1 MASGNWAS
9 ETLAR
14 GTVLP
19 RSPTARMPENIWLVD
34 LKCPVYMLDPSAV
47 PIPSHELQPPAR
59 RSRQHGSWPP
69 HLSTCSAALAG
80 SALASRPPDSNVSTQ
95 MILTRM
101 LLTCTR
107 RTDVLMQTI
116 LWSAQIF
123 EMFSRTDWTTFRHII
138 VSDFAQKQ
146 HLTSFKYSFMY
157 LLNVLVSMALKS
169 CAGLGVLQPTA
180 LSIQTTSYLVA
191 YHGLLVLAAGFPCNS
206 FTPLGLGLG
215 EDCPKHGDLGGYVV
229 KIAAAKRPV
238 AVLLENVPM
247 FFSNGQPWYNN
258 MVGAFK
264 EAGYVCR
271 YSILSACDFGLPQ
284 QRRRGLIVAVR
295 EDVPGLP
302 FKFPL
307 PPKRRPVTLRSA
319 LLPADSPDLW
329 DWRKFGQD
337 EVHMEWKKEH
347 LPGPAWDDIVEEV
360 PKSWPSYLGLIYLG
374 TIRQFGVGATQRI
387 YHDLGYH
394 PCVTGQAVK
403 QWIFTRGTDDEGPV
417 VRRVHP
423 LEVRRIQGFPD
434 DFELHHAKTI
444 TIKQLA
450 NAVPP
455 QMVEWVGRA
464 VAEQY
469 REAFDDD
476 VAKTSRRRISSRK
489 SNRASSQDSSQKS
502 KRNSSRKPSHK
513 RGRKS
518 THKSRSKSSHSHTS
532 RDSHRSSRKRRVS
545 SDLDEAPPPKRQHR
559 QPATSLETQS
569 KLSTATAGFD
579 GNAKALASPESQSRL
594 SIRTAG
600 FDGNVK
606 PLLRRRHSK

>member
-1 MASGNWAS
+1 
-9 ETLAR
+9 
-14 GTVLP
+14 
-19 RSPTARMPENIWLVD
+19 
-34 LKCPVYMLDPSAV
+34 
-47 PIPSHELQPPAR
+47 
-59 RSRQHGSWPP
+59 
-69 HLSTCSAALAG
+69 
-80 SALASRPPDSNVSTQ
+80 
-95 MILTRM
+95 
-101 LLTCTR
+101 
-107 RTDVLMQTI
+107 
-116 LWSAQIF
+116 
-123 EMFSRTDWTTFRHII
+123 
-138 VSDFAQKQ
+138 
-146 HLTSFKYSFMY
+146 
-157 LLNVLVSMALKS
+157 
-169 CAGLGVLQPTA
+169 
-180 LSIQTTSYLVA
+180 
-191 YHGLLVLAAGFPCNS
+191 
-206 FTPLGLGLG
+206 
-215 EDCPKHGDLGGYVV
+215 
-229 KIAAAKRPV
+229 
-238 AVLLENVPM
+238 M

-307 PPKRRPVTLRSA
+307 PPKRRQVTLRSA
-319 LLPADSPDLW
+319 LLPADSPELR

-347 LPGPAWDDIVEEV
+347 LPGPAWDDIVDEV

-469 REAFDDD
+469 REAFADD
-476 VAKTSRRRISSRK
+476 VAKTPRRRKSSRQ
-489 SNRASSQDSSQKS
+489 SNRASSQEPSKESSQEPSIELSRKS
-502 KRNSSRKPSHK
+502 TGKSSRKPTHK
-513 RGRKS
+513 RSRKS

-559 QPATSLETQS
+559 QPTKSPDSQS
-569 KLSTATAGFD
+569 KLPTATAGFD

-594 SIRTAG
+594 SVRTAG

-606 PLLRRRHSK
+606 TSLRRRHSK